1 MNKRKTILKI
11 ISLGLLALFICI
23 WGINYIKINK
33 TYPKAEYVKLKIGED
48 ISYGDITIKGI
59 EYDYYCF
66 DELKT
71 KFDYNIDYTEYESYY
86 NTDDLI
92 FICVKVLV
100 SNIGEKDVTM
110 PLYNTTISSKTY
122 SNGIDTSTFT
132 AMNGGLE
139 NLFPVVK
146 AGDWLEVNFTYTL
159 FKSVLYKDYNELPKL
174 ELIFQLYPQR
184 LSICLN

>member
-1 MNKRKTILKI
+1 MNKRRTIFRI
-11 ISLGLLALFICI
+11 ISLGLLALFISI
-23 WGINYIKINK
+23 WGVNYIKINK
-33 TYPKAEYVKLKIGED
+33 TYPAAEYAKAKIGED
-48 ISYGDITIKGI
+48 ISYGDIRIKGI
-59 EYDYYCF
+59 EYNNYCF

-71 KFDYNIDYTEYESYY
+71 NFGYSIDYTEYESYY

-92 FICVKVLV
+92 FICVKVVV
-100 SNIGEKDVTM
+100 SNIGKNDLTI
-110 PLYNTTISSKTY
+110 PLYNTTISSQTY

-139 NLFPVVK
+139 KLFPVVK
-146 AGDWLEVNFTYTL
+146 AGDSLEINFTYTL